1 MSNQIN
7 DGGPAFPVNIQD
19 DYGVD
24 QNGISVRDYFAAQV
38 IASEILL
45 PKSSQTTGRYGDA
58 ANYAYKLA
66 DAMIERRKR

>member
-7 DGGPAFPVNIQD
+7 DGGPAFGSGD
-19 DYGVD
+19 ATHG
-24 QNGISVRDYFAAQV
+24 GFTGMSLRDYFAAQV

-66 DAMIERRKR
+66 DAMIERRQR

>member
-1 MSNQIN
+1 MSKKIK

-38 IASEILL
+38 LASEILL
-45 PKSSQTTGRYGDA
+45 PKSSLTTGTHADTA
-58 ANYAYKLA
+58 DYAYELA
-66 DAMIERRKR
+66 DAMIERRQR